1 MSLQQIS
8 REKAQII
15 RNADSQFSEQMK
27 RVEDRLVKT
36 IKQKLSQFEMA
47 NGKLST
53 RSKTNTELLA
63 RMQSITKRAL
73 NESKY
78 YDYVKNY
85 LGNFDKIAD
94 LNQKAAQI
102 IVGQTIKPSTVN
114 AFKKIE
120 IDRIAKNLVK
130 PDGVQANIVDDIQR
144 LLFKHVTTGIS
155 YEDASVEI
163 VNLVQGV
170 NGKQGLVERYS
181 SQIARDSINRYNGTI
196 NNVLAAEFE
205 LDGFRYV
212 GSLIETSREACNYLV
227 EGSGPMQQFMRDGAY
242 RISDLPEIIEK
253 LKNLSGWNPE
263 TTPTNFFELR
273 GGFNCRHEAIPIK
286 LTKRQLAL
294 WEDSE
299 E

>member
-102 IVGQTIKPSTVN
+102 IVGQTIQASTVN

-155 YEDASVEI
+155 YEDASLEI

-227 EGSGPMQQFMRDGAY
+227 EGSGPMEQFMRDGAY
-242 RISDLPEIIEK
+242 RIVDLPEIIEK
-253 LKNLSGWNPE
+253 LKNMSGWNPE

-294 WEDSE
+294 WEDGE

>member
-73 NESKY
+73 SESKY
-78 YDYVKNY
+78 YDYVRNY
-85 LGNFDKIAD
+85 LTNFDKIAD

-155 YEDASVEI
+155 YENASVEI

-196 NNVLAAEFE
+196 NNVLQAEFE

-212 GSLIETSREACNYLV
+212 GSLIETSRQACEFLV
-227 EGSGPMQQFMRDGAY
+227 EGTGPMEQFMRDGAY

-253 LKNLSGWNPE
+253 LKNMSGWNPE

>member
-73 NESKY
+73 SESKY

-102 IVGQTIKPSTVN
+102 IVGQTIKASTVN

-196 NNVLAAEFE
+196 NNVLQAEFE

-212 GSLIETSREACNYLV
+212 GSLIETSREACNHLV

-242 RISDLPEIIEK
+242 RIADLPEIIEL
-253 LKNLSGWNPE
+253 LKNMSGWNPE

>member
-227 EGSGPMQQFMRDGAY
+227 EGSGPMEQFMRDGAY
-242 RISDLPEIIEK
+242 RIVDLPEIIEK
-253 LKNLSGWNPE
+253 LKNMSGWNPE

-294 WEDSE
+294 WEDGE

>member
-102 IVGQTIKPSTVN
+102 IVGQTIQASTVN

-227 EGSGPMQQFMRDGAY
+227 EGSGPMEQFMRDGAY
-242 RISDLPEIIEK
+242 RISDLPEIIER
-253 LKNLSGWNPE
+253 LKNMSGWNPE

>member
-73 NESKY
+73 SESKY
-78 YDYVKNY
+78 YDYVRNY

-102 IVGQTIKPSTVN
+102 IVGQTIKPSTIN

-163 VNLVQGV
+163 VNLVQGLD
-170 NGKQGLVERYS
+170 GKQGLVERYS

-196 NNVLAAEFE
+196 NNVLQAEFE

-212 GSLIETSREACNYLV
+212 GSLIETSRQACEFLV
-227 EGSGPMQQFMRDGAY
+227 EGTGPMEQFMRDGAY
-242 RISDLPEIIEK
+242 RIADLPEIIEK
-253 LKNLSGWNPE
+253 LKNMSGWNPE

>member
-1 MSLQQIS
+1 
-8 REKAQII
+8 
-15 RNADSQFSEQMK
+15 
-27 RVEDRLVKT
+27 
-36 IKQKLSQFEMA
+36 
-47 NGKLST
+47 
-53 RSKTNTELLA
+53 
-63 RMQSITKRAL
+63 MQSITKRAL
-73 NESKY
+73 SESKY
-78 YDYVKNY
+78 YDYVRNY
-85 LGNFDKIAD
+85 LTNFDKIAE

-102 IVGQTIKPSTVN
+102 IVGQTIKASTVN

-155 YEDASVEI
+155 YENASVEI

-196 NNVLAAEFE
+196 NNVLQAEFE

-227 EGSGPMQQFMRDGAY
+227 EGSGPMEQFMRDGAY
-242 RISDLPEIIEK
+242 RIADLPEIIEK

>member
-102 IVGQTIKPSTVN
+102 IVGQTIQASTVN

-155 YEDASVEI
+155 YEDASLEI

-212 GSLIETSREACNYLV
+212 GSLIETSRQACEFLV
-227 EGSGPMQQFMRDGAY
+227 EGTGPMEQFMRDGAY
-242 RISDLPEIIEK
+242 RIADLPEIIER

-294 WEDSE
+294 WEDVE